1 MLQENYVSVQ
11 DDINYVKKELSS
23 DERVLESALK
33 IETLYRK
40 YKFIVWSVVI
50 VLILFF
56 VGNRVMDAMH
66 ESKLEKAN
74 QAFLTL
80 QTNSEDAQA
89 LQVLKENNPLLSELF
104 AYSQATKKKDI
115 KMLETLGSSSNDI
128 IADASRYTVGV
139 LNRKPV
145 DSKLYKELALF
156 EEAYLA
162 IQSGDTKKAKAK
174 LELIDERSS
183 LGMLTELFN
192 HSLIKAK

>member
-1 MLQENYVSVQ
+1 MSVQ

-56 VGNRVMDAMH
+56 VGSRVMDAIQ

-89 LQVLKENNPLLSELF
+89 LLVLKENNPLLSELF

-156 EEAYLA
+156 EEAYLS

-192 HSLIKAK
+192 HSMIKVK